1 MKLSIFAVTAA
12 LASVVSA
19 QSKRGLAYPWFNEGE
34 NIDPGRF
41 TNGGKVTWMYNWET
55 WRPARTP
62 AVNFIGTQ
70 AKKDSAASPIGQ
82 LHNRWRQQGWT
93 DVFSLNEPDFND
105 ISPQEAVDWYL
116 QHINPMTIRKGL
128 PAVTSSTDAGKGLDW
143 LQNFLNICNG
153 RCYHDYINLHW
164 YGSNISQF
172 KTHIQ
177 NANRRFPNKKI
188 VISEFSL
195 VRPATQAQQQSFFNE
210 AIPWLDAQGYVIM
223 YFPFV
228 ATSPTLLQGND
239 GAAVDHV
246 GTGGALF
253 NNDGTVSAVGQIML
267 R

>member
-1 MKLSIFAVTAA
+1 MKFSVLAVTAA
-12 LASVVSA
+12 LVSVASA
-19 QSKRGLAYPWFNEGE
+19 SKRGLAYPWFNEGK

-70 AKKDSAASPIGQ
+70 ALLDSAASPIGQ

-93 DVFSLNEPDFND
+93 DVFSLNEPDLNG
-105 ISPQEAVDWYL
+105 ISPQRAVDHYL
-116 QHINPMTIRKGL
+116 QHINPMTIRKGF
-128 PAVTSSTDAGKGLDW
+128 PSVTSSTNGGMGLNW
-143 LQNFLNICNG
+143 LQSFFNICAG

-164 YGSNISQF
+164 YGSNFGQF
-172 KTHIQ
+172 QAFIQ
-177 NANRRFPNKKI
+177 DANRRWPNEKI

-195 VRPATQAQQQSFFNE
+195 VAPASAAQQKSFFDQ
-210 AIPWLDAQGYVIM
+210 AIPWLDGRAYVIM

-228 ATSPTLLQGND
+228 ATSPQLLQQNHG
-239 GAAVDHV
+239 GAVSHV
-246 GTGGALF
+246 GTGGCLF
-253 NNDGTVSAVGQIML
+253 NNDGTISSVGQSLL